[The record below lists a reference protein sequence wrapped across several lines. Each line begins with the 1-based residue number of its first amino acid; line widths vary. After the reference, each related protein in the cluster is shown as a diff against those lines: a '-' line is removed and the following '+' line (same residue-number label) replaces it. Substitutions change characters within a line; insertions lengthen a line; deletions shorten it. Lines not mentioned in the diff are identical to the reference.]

1 MSAILKACITTVI
14 VETAYWRLL
23 GRRSAYEMTIVA
35 LANVVTNLSLNL
47 FISIV
52 NEAYY
57 FPWILM
63 LEGLVVMAEY
73 LIFRIAFGDS
83 KHLLIRTFTANVI
96 TYSLGLLMTAL
107 GLL

>member
-14 VETAYWRLL
+14 VETAYWWFL
-23 GRRSAYEMTIVA
+23 GKRSAYEMTIVA

-47 FISIV
+47 FISFV
-52 NEAYY
+52 NQAYY

-63 LEGLVVMAEY
+63 LEGLVVISEY

-83 KHLLIRTFTANVI
+83 RLLLIRTFIANVI
-96 TYSLGLLMTAL
+96 TYSLGLLMTAM